1 MQIRSVGIDLGKTTF
16 HLVALGAA
24 GKVLVKKKFTQQQLL
39 AFTANMQTS
48 LIGMEACSG
57 AHFLGRALR
66 KQGHDVRLIAAQFVK
81 PFVKSNKNDFID
93 AEAIAEAVERKN
105 MRFVP
110 IKTDDQLD
118 LQAIHRVRDR
128 LISRRTA
135 VINQLRAFLLERG
148 MVFAQTPAKL
158 KAAMA
163 DILENADAD
172 LTSQMRNLIDMLWG
186 EWKIVEQQIE
196 ELNDELERISASDAG
211 CTRIRQ
217 IPGIGPVVAT
227 AIVAAI
233 GNGAAFRKGRDF
245 AAWLGVV
252 PRQYS
257 TGGKAKL
264 LGISK
269 RGNVYLR
276 KILIHGARAAVL
288 RIKRDRAPI
297 GAWLDALDSRAP
309 EERRRG
315 RHGQQACTHRM
326 GRTLQRQRLQ
336 TCPHARKRRLRLGS
350 AALPLYRTTTTAELP
365 TEVCTGAARTK
376 EQSQRRVRSLI
387 PENGLQ
393 RPTDLKGQTRAQLI
407 MARRARSPPKGRI
420 HLRRLV
426 FSTKLPL
433 AVLRRTIHLGMF
445 KVNFRIA
452 GFPAR
457 SGDCRR
463 ALRWRNA

>member
-1 MQIRSVGIDLGKTTF
+1 MQIVSVGIDLGKTTF

-24 GKVLVKKKFTQQQLL
+24 GKVLVRKKFTQGQLL
-39 AFTANMQTS
+39 TYTANMQAS

-57 AHFLGRALR
+57 SHFLGRALG

-81 PFVKSNKNDFID
+81 AFVKSNKNDFVD

-148 MVFAQTPAKL
+148 LVFAKTPAKL
-158 KAAMA
+158 RAALP
-163 DILENADAD
+163 DVLENADLD
-172 LTSQMRNLIDMLWG
+172 LTPQMRNLIDLLWN
-186 EWKIVEQQIE
+186 EWKSVEDQIE
-196 ELNDELERISASDAG
+196 GLSLELERISVADPG

-217 IPGIGPVVAT
+217 IPGIGPIVAT

-257 TGGKAKL
+257 TGGKARL

-297 GAWLDALDSRAP
+297 GAWLDALDARAP
-309 EERRRG
+309 KNVVVV
-315 RHGQQACTHRM
+315 AM
-326 GRTLQRQRLQ
+326 ANKL
-336 TCPHARKRRLRLGS
+336 ARI
-350 AALPLYRTTTTAELP
+350 AW
-365 TEVCTGAARTK
+365 
-376 EQSQRRVRSLI
+376 
-387 PENGLQ
+387 
-393 RPTDLKGQTRAQLI
+393 
-407 MARRARSPPKGRI
+407 
-420 HLRRLV
+420 
-426 FSTKLPL
+426 
-433 AVLRRTIHLGMF
+433 AVLS
-445 KVNFRIA
+445 
-452 GFPAR
+452 
-457 SGDCRR
+457 SGEDYKPN
-463 ALRWRNA
+463 RNMVTAS